1 MGERGGSAEE
11 WGGALRKLRTAPTGG
26 GVSGR
31 AARHPLPSRPAP
43 RAGWKLLV
51 WRQLHSALGSA
62 LERMRARG
70 AGSPAPP
77 LTPAWAASHTR
88 QPSTFALGCGQDAGA
103 GREEGR
109 KEGRQAGSEALRGHG
124 QGWAVGHQAQEVSPS
139 PACRLA
145 GHLPQG
151 LEALQ
156 SEAGLSAPSPKAS
169 TGAPGQPAAHTP
181 LPGTVP
187 SRRHGGSTCC
197 VQAPRRW
204 GSRRM
209 GISRPGPWGPWEP
222 ARQGP
227 RTGRGSGRSV
237 DTAGSLSP
245 LPTDQAPPS
254 CSGPWGWP
262 PQRPLRHLSP
272 QRARPRGRA
281 GSFLPPHGG
290 RGPGS
295 SCGLGL
301 LSGLALRGSAAGGLC
316 GISLHPLLEGRG
328 CG

>member
-1 MGERGGSAEE
+1 
-11 WGGALRKLRTAPTGG
+11 
-26 GVSGR
+26 
-31 AARHPLPSRPAP
+31 
-43 RAGWKLLV
+43 
-51 WRQLHSALGSA
+51 
-62 LERMRARG
+62 MRARG

-145 GHLPQG
+145 SHLPQG

-187 SRRHGGSTCC
+187 S
-197 VQAPRRW
+197 
-204 GSRRM
+204 SRCAW
-209 GISRPGPWGPWEP
+209 SPTSWEP